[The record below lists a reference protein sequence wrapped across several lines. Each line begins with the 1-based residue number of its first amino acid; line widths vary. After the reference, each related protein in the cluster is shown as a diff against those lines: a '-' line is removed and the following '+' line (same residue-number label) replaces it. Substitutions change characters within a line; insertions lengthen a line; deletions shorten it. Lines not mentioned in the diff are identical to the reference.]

1 MEYVYIILSWVFQTI
16 RYIIIGEPLAF
27 RIKVLTYTIRAIP
40 NLNFSSRE
48 KKYGLYLC
56 IFFPLSQ
63 KKLTR
68 FSDLNEWMTN
78 VHALWKKKVPLVLGW
93 YIFYFST
100 FTTVIYLHAAM
111 RMVMKPFY
119 CFLSSFWQIAS
130 YFFFRNDTKKW
141 SVLRFYWNC
150 VKTYRLVYLIVP
162 LSMAL

>member
-48 KKYGLYLC
+48 KKKNLLYLC

-78 VHALWKKKVPLVLGW
+78 VHALWKKKG
-93 YIFYFST
+93 T
-100 FTTVIYLHAAM
+100 FG
-111 RMVMKPFY
+111 F
-119 CFLSSFWQIAS
+119 
-130 YFFFRNDTKKW
+130 
-141 SVLRFYWNC
+141 
-150 VKTYRLVYLIVP
+150 RLVYILFFNLYHSHLFACCDENGDEAFLLFFKFFLADRI
-162 LSMAL
+162 LFFFS